1 MAVDDPDADA
11 DVEAPARTG
20 SARVSTENLTKH
32 YDGAQGTVRA
42 LEDVS
47 FEVETGEFVCIVGP
61 SGSGKT
67 TLFRIIAGLDD
78 ATAGT
83 VYLNDNPVEGPTPN
97 MGVVFQEY
105 HLFPWRTVRGNVGF
119 GLEQG
124 DASRAARR
132 RRVEE
137 MLDLVGLEAFGDS
150 YPKSLSGGM
159 KQRVALARS
168 LAVGPDLLLMDEPFG
183 ALDAQTK
190 GTLQDEL
197 LDIWQ
202 ETGKTIL
209 FVTHD
214 VEEAVKLADRIV
226 VLTSAPGRIREVVH
240 VELPRPRSLADA
252 EFGEYYE
259 RVLGLIRN

>member
-1 MAVDDPDADA
+1 
-11 DVEAPARTG
+11 
-20 SARVSTENLTKH
+20 
-32 YDGAQGTVRA
+32 
-42 LEDVS
+42 
-47 FEVETGEFVCIVGP
+47 
-61 SGSGKT
+61 
-67 TLFRIIAGLDD
+67 
-78 ATAGT
+78 
-83 VYLNDNPVEGPTPN
+83 
-97 MGVVFQEY
+97 
-105 HLFPWRTVRGNVGF
+105 
-119 GLEQG
+119 
-124 DASRAARR
+124 
-132 RRVEE
+132 
-137 MLDLVGLEAFGDS
+137 MLDLVGLEEFGDS

-214 VEEAVKLADRIV
+214 VEEAVNLADRIV
-226 VLTSAPGRIREVVH
+226 VLTSAPGRIREVVD
-240 VELPRPRSLADA
+240 VELPRPRSRADA